1 MEEYEEINFDS
12 DNISDNINL
21 EVGNELLEKNT
32 EITEDENGD
41 KVRIVYFDDNYNIT
55 TKDKAVYKSIEEV

>member
-12 DNISDNINL
+12 NNNSDNINL
-21 EVGNELLEKNT
+21 EVGNELLEKNNK
-32 EITEDENGD
+32 ITEDENGD